1 MTAGL
6 VRAAMR
12 RPDQLWAIF
21 CDADETPVGLIA
33 LDTIDATDGV
43 ANIWYVLGDEARGGQ
58 GLASA
63 AIDRFLVA
71 NPAGLVTVTAWIGAP
86 NAASIR
92 CIEKAG
98 FREIGRIS
106 NAFAVEGARHDRVLF
121 ERRLDRS

>member
-1 MTAGL
+1 MAAGL

-12 RPDQLWAIF
+12 RPDQLWALF

-33 LDTIDATDGV
+33 LDSIDAADGV
-43 ANIWYVLGDEARGGQ
+43 ANIWYVLGDETRGGQ
-58 GLASA
+58 GLTSA

-86 NAASIR
+86 NTASIR

-106 NAFAVEGARHDRVLF
+106 DAFAVDGARHDRILF
-121 ERRLDRS
+121 ERRLAPS